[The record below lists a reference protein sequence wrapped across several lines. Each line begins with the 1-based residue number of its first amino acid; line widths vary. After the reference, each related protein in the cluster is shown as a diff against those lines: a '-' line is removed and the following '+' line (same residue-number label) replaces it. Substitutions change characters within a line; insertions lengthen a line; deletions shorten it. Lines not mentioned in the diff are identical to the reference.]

1 MKEVVIEELQEER
14 SRGQHTRHQ
23 IQVKS
28 GLDGSQNRSY
38 PAPADDTEPPP
49 SAKETP
55 TPRSILPRVAPVFD
69 GLAAMDPPSPP
80 VAPKISPEF
89 LSAEDRSLMFFMR
102 RTFSMSTGLGNEQ

>member
-1 MKEVVIEELQEER
+1 
-14 SRGQHTRHQ
+14 
-23 IQVKS
+23 
-28 GLDGSQNRSY
+28 
-38 PAPADDTEPPP
+38 
-49 SAKETP
+49 
-55 TPRSILPRVAPVFD
+55 VFD